1 MADLW
6 GQFDNAYSGGSDIWD
21 DDLVG
26 KILLDDYFEFVA
38 SSGHTVRVWMG
49 ASWQDA
55 LVLVWNGTDWT
66 PGIAKVWNGTD
77 WV

>member
-6 GQFDNAYSGGSDIWD
+6 GQFDNGYSGGSDIWD
-21 DDLVG
+21 NDLVG
-26 KILLDDYFEFVA
+26 KILLDDYFEFVTP
-38 SSGHTVRVWMG
+38 SGHIVRVWMG

-55 LVLVWNGTDWT
+55 LVVVWNGTEWT
-66 PGIAKVWNGTD
+66 PGVAKVWNGTD